1 MSADFFYNKCIT
13 DKFFSAENLEN
24 SRGGVNLQ
32 QNFNYIDYEEITDSY
47 FSLNGSYIQR
57 RGEEKGI

>member
-1 MSADFFYNKCIT
+1 MLFTTQKIW
-13 DKFFSAENLEN
+13 KI
-24 SRGGVNLQ
+24 RGGEVNLQ
-32 QNFNYIDYEEITDSY
+32 QNFNYIDYKEITDSY